1 MNEIELPEEVKSKA
15 NISEGGEFAWRES
28 DFEAAIT
35 SAKENNLA
43 SIGGQVQFI
52 FPNATCELYW
62 INFDSND
69 QESDESWESYVERSA
84 DEVLTVFRK
93 VVEETDFRKEA
104 LEFNFIKNKIETEE
118 IDPLDYLW
126 FVGYFNSKPAN

>member
-1 MNEIELPEEVKSKA
+1 MNEIELPEEIKSKA
-15 NISEGGEFAWRES
+15 NITESVEFAWRKSE
-28 DFEAAIT
+28 FEEAIT

-43 SIGGQVQFI
+43 SIGGQAQFI

-69 QESDESWESYVERSA
+69 QEPDESWESYVKRSA
-84 DEVLTVFRK
+84 DEVLSVFHK
-93 VVEETDFRKEA
+93 VIDETDFRKEA
-104 LEFNFIKNKIETEE
+104 LEFSFIKNKIETEE
-118 IDPLDYLW
+118 IDPLNYPW